1 MNISVWWAIPALTGL
16 IGLMIFVGGVGRLF
30 KWRLFS
36 GLSRFLFGGV
46 FLSGA
51 VIAALFG
58 MNLQTYS
65 RLTHER
71 IAARVSI
78 EQLGPQSWRASV
90 IVPDDEGVMGEPRY
104 FEVTGDAFRMDARFL
119 KWRPWANVAGYDAVY
134 RLDRIQGRFDEAA
147 AENAAPPTAYDLAPE
162 GRSAGLD
169 IYELSRKNQLVK
181 KFNAVDAVY
190 GAGSYAPMADGAV
203 YDMMATQSGL
213 VPRPTNETARAAAL
227 AWGAPTHEKSAN
239 DVTVTSRPGEKTE

>member
-16 IGLMIFVGGVGRLF
+16 IGLVIFVGGVGHLF
-30 KWRLFS
+30 KLRMFS

-51 VIAALFG
+51 VVATLFG
-58 MNLQTYS
+58 MNLQTYA

-71 IAARVSI
+71 IAAEVTL
-78 EQLGPQSWRASV
+78 EEVEPGQWRASV

-104 FEVTGDAFRMDARFL
+104 YMISGDAFRMDARFL

-134 RLDRIQGRFDEAA
+134 RLDRIQGRYDDVAD
-147 AENAAPPTAYDLAPE
+147 ENATPPTAYDLAP
-162 GRSAGLD
+162 GDRSAGLD
-169 IYELSRKNQLVK
+169 IYELSRNNDMLKR
-181 KFNAVDAVY
+181 FNAVDAVY
-190 GAGSYAPMADGAV
+190 GAGSYAPLANGAV

-213 VPRPTNETARAAAL
+213 VPRPKNEAAKSAAL
-227 AWGAPTHEKSAN
+227 QWGAPATSTENS
-239 DVTVTSRPGEKTE
+239 VTITSGADAD